1 MLTRDA
7 GRLEAALTG
16 GPTDPRVD
24 ADVALAR
31 ALRDLPAGVRP
42 DPAFVVALRDQLLA
56 EPVAGIRVQ
65 REPRPL
71 PVRRPRTLVVGGR
84 RARLAGIGVLAVLL
98 AATVVGVAGRAA
110 LPGEPLYAARH
121 LVDRAGVVL
130 ARTAQDRGGRLLDV
144 AERHVDD
151 AVTLGSRP
159 ESPAESLR
167 TALTD
172 GLAAVDE
179 GRAILVEDFRGR
191 TDPGSLVALSRFADR
206 VLPRAAELD
215 LTAHAEVRGDVAGF
229 TGTVVRLRAEALS
242 LLAGCPTCGAAAD
255 DARRQLAALDPGGSA
270 TAPSLLPSLPS
281 LAPSATPTGT
291 PAGPP
296 TSSAPSAG
304 PPAAQGPSVTAP
316 VTRPGG
322 SRGSSPAASPTSAA
336 ASTSPPPDGQV
347 VTVPPLPVSPSLSV
361 SLSPSLSAS
370 LSASLPVPVPT
381 LPLLTSACVLGV
393 CG

>member
-1 MLTRDA
+1 H
-7 GRLEAALTG
+7 
-16 GPTDPRVD
+16 
-24 ADVALAR
+24 
-31 ALRDLPAGVRP
+31 PA
-42 DPAFVVALRDQLLA
+42 
-56 EPVAGIRVQ
+56 
-65 REPRPL
+65 

-84 RARLAGIGVLAVLL
+84 RARLAGIGVLAVLV

-144 AERHVDD
+144 AERHVGD

-159 ESPAESLR
+159 ESPADSLR

-281 LAPSATPTGT
+281 ATPTGT

-296 TSSAPSAG
+296 TPSAPSVG
-304 PPAAQGPSVTAP
+304 SPAAQGPSVTAP

-322 SRGSSPAASPTSAA
+322 SPGSSPAASQTSAA

-347 VTVPPLPVSPSLSV
+347 VTVPPLPVAPSLSV